1 MKQTGILV
9 LLLLPLYVFTQVL
22 EGVVY
27 GDDEME
33 NTLPGVNIYWKGTN
47 QELPQTRPGGFGLV

>member
-22 EGVVY
+22 EGVLY
-27 GDDEME
+27 ADDE
-33 NTLPGVNIYWKGTN
+33 NGKHPC
-47 QELPQTRPGGFGLV
+47 LV